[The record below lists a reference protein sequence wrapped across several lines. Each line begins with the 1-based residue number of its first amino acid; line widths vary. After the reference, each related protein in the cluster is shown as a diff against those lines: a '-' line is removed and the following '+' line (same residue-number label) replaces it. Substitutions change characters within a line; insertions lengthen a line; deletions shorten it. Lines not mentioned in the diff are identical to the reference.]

1 VFPILPGHVTAKVQ
15 EDFRFYIWDQTTGQ
29 VRWMCAWDTTEED
42 VDGLLDALR
51 RALANSL

>member
-1 VFPILPGHVTAKVQ
+1 VTAKIQ

-42 VDGLLDALR
+42 VEGLLDALR
-51 RALANSL
+51 RGLADSL